1 MQEVNRAH
9 SKVVAVLSTYVSRLN
24 AEGAL
29 GAALRRRGISS
40 SDMRLEH
47 VPQLVPDLQRAI
59 KLFGSVDPTRLRN
72 ELLSIASQ
80 GSRATLP
87 PVATVP
93 AVRRVEIRSEDDI
106 VVARRETRELCE
118 FLGAGSFATQRVAT
132 VVAEL
137 ARNIVA
143 YTPGGTIE
151 LESKAKDKRLV
162 CIRARDRGRGISNLQ
177 EIMSGRYRSATGLG
191 LGLLG
196 TKRLSESFNVKTGP
210 TGTEIDVQVRT

>member
-1 MQEVNRAH
+1 MQEINRAH

-40 SDMRLEH
+40 SDMRLDH
-47 VPQLVPDLQRAI
+47 VPQLVPDLQRAM
-59 KLFGSVDPTRLRN
+59 KLFGSVDPIRLRD
-72 ELLSIASQ
+72 ELLSLTSHK
-80 GSRATLP
+80 GRVTLP
-87 PVATVP
+87 PPAAQP

-106 VVARRETRELCE
+106 VVVRRETRELCE
-118 FLGAGSFATQRVAT
+118 SLGAGSFATQRVAT

-151 LESKAKDKRLV
+151 LESNAKDKRVV
-162 CIRARDRGRGISNLQ
+162 CIRARDRGRGIPNLQ

-196 TKRLSESFNVKTGP
+196 TKRLSESFTIKTGP
-210 TGTEIDVQVRT
+210 TGTEVDVQVRT

>member
-1 MQEVNRAH
+1 MNQAH
-9 SKVVAVLSTYVSRLN
+9 SRVVAVLSTYVSRLN

-29 GAALRRRGISS
+29 GAALRRRGLSS
-40 SDMRLEH
+40 VDMRLEH
-47 VPQLVPDLQRAI
+47 VPQILPDLQRAMRLFSSADPL
-59 KLFGSVDPTRLRN
+59 KLRE
-72 ELLSIASQ
+72 ELLSLA
-80 GSRATLP
+80 SRAA
-87 PVATVP
+87 PVEAP
-93 AVRRVEIRSEDDI
+93 SLRRIEIRSEDD
-106 VVARRETRELCE
+106 VVVVRRETRDLCE
-118 FLGAGSFATQRVAT
+118 ALGAGSFATQRVAT

-151 LESKAKDKRLV
+151 LEPKPRDRRVV
-162 CIRARDRGRGISNLQ
+162 CIRARDRGRGIPNLE

-196 TKRLSESFNVKTGP
+196 TKRLSEAFTVKTGP